1 MQTLS
6 KAIKNHRWVAFGI
19 KLSLFLVIVLIFY
32 FQIKSV
38 EWNLK
43 GVEELRI
50 VSIIIAA
57 FLMPLNWF
65 CEYKK
70 WTFTVNSIVKKSEK
84 SDIQNSFLAGIVSGM
99 LTPNML
105 GNFVGRIFYFK
116 RKYRVDLIILTT
128 LSNFS
133 QFLWSIIFG
142 LIGIAVVNFETQ
154 TYIIWICLPIVIFL
168 IAFFFLFDTFL
179 MFIPYSKKWIKR
191 FTEYDI
197 SKSLQLQF
205 ILWSGLRHLIFSIQ
219 FSLVLNFFNEEI
231 SINLLLWIWQ
241 VYFWVTLSPSLF
253 LGKIVI
259 RESVAV
265 WVLAAAGLDP
275 SVVILSS
282 LSIWVMNLFI
292 PTLLS
297 LLFCKA
303 PQVSTV

>member
-6 KAIKNHRWVAFGI
+6 KAIKNHSWIAFGI
-19 KLSLFLVIVLIFY
+19 KLSLFLVIALIFY

-38 EWNLK
+38 KWNFK
-43 GVEELRI
+43 GLEEFRI
-50 VSIIIAA
+50 ISIIIAV

-70 WTFTVNSIVKKSEK
+70 WTFTVNSIVKESEK

-116 RKYRVDLIILTT
+116 RQYRVDLIILTT

-142 LIGIAVVNFETQ
+142 LIGIAVVNIETQ
-154 TYIIWICLPIVIFL
+154 MYIIWICLPIVIFL
-168 IAFFFLFDTFL
+168 IAFFFLFDRFL

-191 FTEYDI
+191 FTEYDF

-205 ILWSGLRHLIFSIQ
+205 LLWSGLRHLIFSIQ

-275 SVVILSS
+275 TIVILSS

-292 PTLLS
+292 PTILS
-297 LLFCKA
+297 LFFCKA